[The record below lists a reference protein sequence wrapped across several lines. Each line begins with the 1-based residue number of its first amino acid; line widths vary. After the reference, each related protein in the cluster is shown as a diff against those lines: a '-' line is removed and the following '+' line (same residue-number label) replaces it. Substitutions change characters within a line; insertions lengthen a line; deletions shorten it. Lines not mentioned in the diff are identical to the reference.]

1 VRGISTLAGSIQR
14 SGIRELMDAARE
26 LGDSVIHLEV
36 GEPSFTT
43 PAHIIEAAFEAAAAG
58 ATGYTQSGGVLPLR
72 QAIADRYSAKWE
84 TTVTPNMVMASH
96 GGINAINA
104 TVFAL
109 IDEGDEVLVPDP
121 AWPNYKL
128 ILRMAGAAAVPYPT
142 SVESGFAPDIA
153 VMESLITLRTTMI
166 ITCNPGNPTG
176 VVWSAGAVR
185 EVVDLAQRHDLFVL
199 SDEMYEELVFDGE
212 HVPAARFDDDGRVI
226 SVSGFSKTYAMTGWR
241 LGWAIA
247 EERLLAT
254 INKMLEPLISCP
266 SSVSQQAGIAALRGT
281 QQPVA
286 VMRNAYCKRRDIAVE
301 ILEPAG
307 MLPVRPKGAFYAIA
321 DLRETGMRGKEL
333 ALAVL
338 EEKRVATAPGDAF
351 GAVLADG
358 YLRLSLASSD
368 EAVAEGCRRL
378 IAFRDERRG

>member
-1 VRGISTLAGSIQR
+1 
-14 SGIRELMDAARE
+14 
-26 LGDSVIHLEV
+26 
-36 GEPSFTT
+36 
-43 PAHIIEAAFEAAAAG
+43 
-58 ATGYTQSGGVLPLR
+58 
-72 QAIADRYSAKWE
+72 
-84 TTVTPNMVMASH
+84 MVMASH

-121 AWPNYKL
+121 SWPNYKL
-128 ILRMAGAAAVPYPT
+128 ILRMAGGVPVAYPT
-142 SVESGFAPDIA
+142 TLESGFAPDIGA
-153 VMESLITLRTTMI
+153 IESMITPRTKMI

-176 VVWSAGAVR
+176 AVWSAETVER
-185 EVVDLAQRHDLFVL
+185 IVELARRHDLYVL
-199 SDEMYEELVFDGE
+199 ADEIYEELVFEGE

-226 SVSGFSKTYAMTGWR
+226 TVSGLSKTYAMTGWR
-241 LGWAIA
+241 LGWAVA
-247 EERLLAT
+247 EAGLLSS

-286 VMRNAYCKRRDIAVE
+286 VMRNAYRKRRDIAVE

-307 MLPVRPKGAFYAIA
+307 MLPVRPWGAFYAIA
-321 DLRETGMRGKEL
+321 DLRETGKCGKEL

-338 EEKRVATAPGDAF
+338 QDKRVATAPGDTF
-351 GAVLADG
+351 GEVLANG

-368 EAVAEGCRRL
+368 DAVAEGCRRL
-378 IAFRDERRG
+378 IAFRDEHRQ